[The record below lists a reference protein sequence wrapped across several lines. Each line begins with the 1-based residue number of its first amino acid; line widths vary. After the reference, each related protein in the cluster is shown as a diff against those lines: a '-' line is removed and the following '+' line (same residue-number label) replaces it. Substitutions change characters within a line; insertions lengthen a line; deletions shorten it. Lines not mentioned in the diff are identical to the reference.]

1 MRKIYTI
8 GRVKTWLTLCLMIS
22 METFAQS
29 YPSGPMRIVVPFPPG
44 GGTDML
50 ARLLSRKLN
59 ENWGQSVITDNRPGA
74 NGTIG
79 AAFVAKAIPDGH
91 TLLLVP
97 SGFTVNPSIYPK
109 LPFNS
114 ERDLAPVT
122 QLASGPLLVMVHPSL
137 PAKSIQELI
146 ALAKARPGTINYAS
160 SGNGSPPHLATELFK
175 YMAGVNLIHIPYKG
189 GGPAMVDLLAGQVSI
204 YFNAILQALP
214 YVKAGRLRS
223 LAVTSGKRFP
233 SVPEIPTIAESGV
246 PGYDMTNW
254 YGLLVT
260 GGTPKAGYVFS
271 VLTAQLAAA
280 PGGARSYLS
289 GTHMTLGYALSAC
302 PSQYDGTGRNAFLVS
317 NSGTIY
323 QQDNGAQANT
333 ATGYGASTTAT
344 PPWIVSQ

>member
-1 MRKIYTI
+1 MRKSQLTM
-8 GRVKTWLTLCLMIS
+8 RVIMGTGLALAVSATA
-22 METFAQS
+22 FAQA
-29 YPSGPMRIVVPFPPG
+29 YPNGPMRIVVPFPPG
-44 GGTDML
+44 GGTDTL

-79 AAFVAKAIPDGH
+79 AALVAKALPDGH

-122 QLASGPLLVMVHPSL
+122 QLASGPLLVLVHPSL
-137 PAKSIQELI
+137 PAKSIRELI
-146 ALAKARPGTINYAS
+146 ALTKARPGIINYAS

-175 YMAGVNLIHIPYKG
+175 YMAGVDLIHIPYKG

-233 SVPEIPTIAESGV
+233 TVPDIPTIAESGV

-260 GGTPKAGYVFS
+260 GGTPKEHIAKLNGEVVKILNQPDVKERLADEGAMVIGNTPEEFS
-271 VLTAQLAAA
+271 AFIKRDIATNAQIVKA
-280 PGGARSYLS
+280 S
-289 GTHMTLGYALSAC
+289 GMSVG
-302 PSQYDGTGRNAFLVS
+302 N
-317 NSGTIY
+317 
-323 QQDNGAQANT
+323 
-333 ATGYGASTTAT
+333 
-344 PPWIVSQ
+344 

>member
-1 MRKIYTI
+1 MRTI
-8 GRVKTWLTLCLMIS
+8 HITTCVITWLGLTLVV
-22 METFAQS
+22 TAKAFAQP

-74 NGTIG
+74 NGTVG

-97 SGFTVNPSIYPK
+97 SGFAVNPSIYPK

-122 QLASGPLLVMVHPSL
+122 QLASSPLLVMVHQSL
-137 PAKSIQELI
+137 PVKSIQELI

-175 YMAGVNLIHIPYKG
+175 YMAGVNLVHIPYKG
-189 GGPAMVDLLAGQVSI
+189 GGPAVVDLLAGQVSI
-204 YFNAILQALP
+204 YFNALLQALP
-214 YVKAGRLRS
+214 YVKAGRLRG

-260 GGTPKAGYVFS
+260 GGTPKENVAKLNGEVVRILSQPDVKKRLADDGAIVIGSTPEEFAAFIKREIATNAQIVKASGMS
-271 VLTAQLAAA
+271 VE
-280 PGGARSYLS
+280 
-289 GTHMTLGYALSAC
+289 
-302 PSQYDGTGRNAFLVS
+302 N
-317 NSGTIY
+317 
-323 QQDNGAQANT
+323 
-333 ATGYGASTTAT
+333 
-344 PPWIVSQ
+344 